1 MTPRRVSHRGIPDT
15 VELWQNRCM
24 SDRLSFPDGSEY
36 VVVDSPPDP
45 EHQPLV
51 MEFLLAPHCQAPP
64 PHIHPGAQRETFEIL
79 DGAFELRRG
88 RSWQRLE
95 ASQSL
100 TVEAR
105 EVHTFRNHESGPA
118 RVRNV
123 HDPAHSFER
132 YIRRIHGVVTQHGFT
147 RISPRAALYLAML
160 MREHADTIVP
170 AMPLRLPTA
179 LAATAGRAL
188 GLRLPD

>member
-1 MTPRRVSHRGIPDT
+1 
-15 VELWQNRCM
+15 M

-64 PHIHPGAQRETFEIL
+64 PHIHPGAQRETFEVL

-100 TVEAR
+100 TAEAR

-118 RVRNV
+118 RQPRNFRKPV
-123 HDPAHSFER
+123 
-132 YIRRIHGVVTQHGFT
+132 IRSLHPHF
-147 RISPRAALYLAML
+147 
-160 MREHADTIVP
+160 D
-170 AMPLRLPTA
+170 
-179 LAATAGRAL
+179 
-188 GLRLPD
+188 